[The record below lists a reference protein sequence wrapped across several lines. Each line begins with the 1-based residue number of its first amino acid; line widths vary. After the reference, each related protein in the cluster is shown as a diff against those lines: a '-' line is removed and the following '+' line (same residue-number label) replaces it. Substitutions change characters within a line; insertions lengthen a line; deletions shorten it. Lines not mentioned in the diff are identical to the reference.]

1 MIIRAC
7 TWGASIQ
14 TPEDPANYSQIVV
27 LLSQSQEVLIRKETN
42 DLTLSENGVHVDLT
56 QEETKLFKPSVGSP
70 RGTHLGPQA
79 FIQIRAYKSNTDAP
93 GSACWA
99 VDVQDSLS
107 DEILTGE
114 EP

>member
-7 TWGASIQ
+7 TWGASIP

-27 LLSQSQEVLIRKETN
+27 LLSQSQEVLVRKETE
-42 DLTLSENGVHVDLT
+42 DLTLSESGVHVDLT
-56 QEETKLFKPSVGSP
+56 QEETKLFKPSIKSP
-70 RGTHLGPQA
+70 LGTHIGPPA
-79 FIQIRAYKSNTDAP
+79 FMQIRAYKSDTDAP

-99 VDVQDSLS
+99 IDVQDSLS

-114 EP
+114 